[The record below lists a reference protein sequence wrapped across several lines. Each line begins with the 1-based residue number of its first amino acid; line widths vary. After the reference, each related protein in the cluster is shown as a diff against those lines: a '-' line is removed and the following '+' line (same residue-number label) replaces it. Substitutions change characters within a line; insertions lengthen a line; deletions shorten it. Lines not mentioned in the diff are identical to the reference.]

1 MKQDGKI
8 ITKYKNGALGE
19 SILESVKNADEEDVR
34 VLLAAILLEERD
46 GEIDPELLRA
56 GLGIG
61 EAELSASVKFW
72 RGAGLLGTAKRSAKK
87 EGDTQKQEI
96 EEKKT
101 AKTDIESAHRGGKVE
116 RDDFPTYTTEELTA
130 LMEKRRITSDFIGE
144 ASRVYGKMFNQHEV
158 EMIVRM
164 IDYIGFDEECVLMLL
179 SFFSRDKKTL
189 RYIEKTALALY
200 DEGISTA
207 AELQEK
213 LCAMERIRTCEGQ
226 IRAMFGMT
234 GRSLTTKEKKYISS
248 WLGKMNFDVEM
259 IRLAYEKTVDATHG
273 PSCAYANGILERWF
287 ADGIDTPQKVAD
299 ADQKRSSTKAAEQES
314 GFDADVFFE
323 AALKRS
329 YENI

>member
-1 MKQDGKI
+1 
-8 ITKYKNGALGE
+8 
-19 SILESVKNADEEDVR
+19 
-34 VLLAAILLEERD
+34 
-46 GEIDPELLRA
+46 
-56 GLGIG
+56 
-61 EAELSASVKFW
+61 
-72 RGAGLLGTAKRSAKK
+72 
-87 EGDTQKQEI
+87 
-96 EEKKT
+96 
-101 AKTDIESAHRGGKVE
+101 
-116 RDDFPTYTTEELTA
+116 
-130 LMEKRRITSDFIGE
+130 
-144 ASRVYGKMFNQHEV
+144 
-158 EMIVRM
+158 M

-179 SFFSRDKKTL
+179 SFYAKEKKTL
-189 RYIEKTALALY
+189 RYVEKAALALY

-207 AELQEK
+207 VELQER
-213 LCAMERIRTCEGQ
+213 LCAMERIRTSEGQ

-299 ADQKRSSTKAAEQES
+299 ADGKRAAAKAAEQEG
-314 GFDADVFFE
+314 GFDTDVFFE

>member
-1 MKQDGKI
+1 MKQESKI

-19 SILESVKNADEEDVR
+19 GFLELVKNADEEDVR
-34 VLLAAILLEERD
+34 VLLAAILLEQRD
-46 GEIDPELLRA
+46 GEIDSELLRT
-56 GLGIG
+56 GLGIS

-72 RGAGLLGTAKRSAKK
+72 RGAGLLGTSKRAAKK
-87 EGDTQKQEI
+87 ETDTQKQGA
-96 EEKKT
+96 EEKKPE
-101 AKTDIESAHRGGKVE
+101 KTDIESAHRGGKVE
-116 RDDFPTYTTEELTA
+116 REEFPSYTTEELTA
-130 LMEKRRITSDFIGE
+130 LMKKRRITSDFIGE
-144 ASRVYGKMFNQHEV
+144 ASRVYGKIFNQHEV
-158 EMIVRM
+158 EIIVRM

-179 SFFSRDKKTL
+179 SFFAKDKKTL

-207 AELQEK
+207 SELQEK
-213 LCAMERIRTCEGQ
+213 LCALEHIRTGEGQ

-234 GRSLTTKEKKYISS
+234 GRSLTTKEKKYIST

-259 IRLAYEKTVDATHG
+259 IRLAYEKTVDATHS

-299 ADQKRSSTKAAEQES
+299 ADEKRSSVKAAETES
-314 GFDADVFFE
+314 SFDTDDFFE

>member
-1 MKQDGKI
+1 MKQDSKI

-19 SILESVKNADEEDVR
+19 GFLESVKNADEEDVR

-46 GEIDPELLRA
+46 GEINSELLCKS
-56 GLGIG
+56 LDIN
-61 EAELSASVKFW
+61 ETELMASVKFW
-72 RGAGLLGTAKRSAKK
+72 RGAGLLGTAKQATRKDNSANKQSGEENKK
-87 EGDTQKQEI
+87 AE
-96 EEKKT
+96 
-101 AKTDIESAHRGGKVE
+101 IESAHRGGKVE
-116 RDDFPTYTTEELTA
+116 REEFPSYTTEELTA
-130 LMEKRRITSDFIGE
+130 LMEKRKITSEFIGE
-144 ASRVYGKMFNQHEV
+144 ASRVYGKMLNQHEV
-158 EMIVRM
+158 EIIVRM

-179 SFFSRDKKTL
+179 SFYAKEKKTL
-189 RYIEKTALALY
+189 RYIEKAALALY
-200 DEGISTA
+200 DEGISTS
-207 AELQEK
+207 AELQQK
-213 LCAMERIRTCEGQ
+213 LCAMERIRTSEGQ

-299 ADQKRSSTKAAEQES
+299 ADEKRSAAKAAEQES
-314 GFDADVFFE
+314 GFDTDVFFE

>member
-19 SILESVKNADEEDVR
+19 SVLESVKNADEEDVR
-34 VLLAAILLEERD
+34 VLLAAILLEQRD

-87 EGDTQKQEI
+87 ESESHKQET

-116 RDDFPTYTTEELTA
+116 RDEFPSYTTEELTA
-130 LMEKRRITSDFIGE
+130 LMEKRKITSDFIGE

-179 SFFSRDKKTL
+179 SFFSREKKTL

-200 DEGISTA
+200 DEGISTS

-259 IRLAYEKTVDATHG
+259 IRLAYEKTVDATRG

-299 ADQKRSSTKAAEQES
+299 ADQKRSSAKAAEQES